1 MTQIR
6 PIRTIPGSLPGTISY
21 EVFLVGVTKLA
32 GLNPELPGAGCLIVM
47 VGCLPEN
54 EANTKESGAEI
65 GQISKPDIGSL
76 SLCLLPWT

>member
-1 MTQIR
+1 M
-6 PIRTIPGSLPGTISY
+6 L
-21 EVFLVGVTKLA
+21 GVTKLA

>member
-1 MTQIR
+1 MTGLHFNR
-6 PIRTIPGSLPGTISY
+6 SLTGT
-21 EVFLVGVTKLA
+21 VQKLCLVA